1 MMKCT
6 VSISFEP
13 QLMAAVNEY
22 CAGKGCS
29 RSWLVNKALTEYFA
43 SLEDASLEDQEDYET
58 AVTVLDEFEKSGCKG
73 YTSEEIRDE
82 LLKEYDIENLN
93 PRPNPH
99 AKKLKNQK

>member
-13 QLMAAVNEY
+13 ELMAAVNEY
-22 CAGKGCS
+22 CAEKGCS

-43 SLEDASLEDQEDYET
+43 SLEDHKDCDT
-58 AVTVLDEFEKSGCKG
+58 AVTILDEFEKSECKG

-82 LLKEYDIENLN
+82 LLKQYDIEDLN
-93 PRPNPH
+93 PRPNPY